1 MLGLSRKKGN
11 KVSEISVLSKTES
24 AAKRREQGID
34 GGEQPLPECQALRF
48 GPVVRVLLVIK
59 ITSSNE
65 FPIST

>member
-1 MLGLSRKKGN
+1 MSR
-11 KVSEISVLSKTES
+11 IES